1 MKLKVF
7 TLRFT
12 PGTEGGF
19 DDSPLQEFIAD
30 KDIIS
35 FCDHFFVH
43 EATPYLMLIVAY
55 RMMEKDGPRRPRTK
69 PDPRAELQAEEK
81 QAYDALR
88 TWRAERAKAEGIP
101 PYMIASNKQLA
112 TMIKMRA
119 RSLSALGRIE
129 GIGEAK
135 IAKYGEEI
143 LHLLAAHGIKSGID
157 AASEAEGS

>member
-1 MKLKVF
+1 MVKLKVF
-7 TLRFT
+7 TLQFAS
-12 PGTEGGF
+12 GTF
-19 DDSPLQEFIAD
+19 DDAPLREFIAD
-30 KDIIS
+30 KEVIS
-35 FCDHFFVH
+35 FCEHFFVH
-43 EATPYLMLIVAY
+43 EATPYLTLIVAY
-55 RMMEKDGPRRPRTK
+55 RMMEKDGPRRSRTK

-88 TWRAERAKAEGIP
+88 VWRAERAKAEGIP

-119 RSLSALGRIE
+119 RSLTALRRIE

-143 LHLLAAHGIKSGID
+143 LQLLADHGIRAGGE
-157 AASEAEGS
+157 AASEAEES